1 MKIAMV
7 SWAMRT
13 LIVIWWSAVIALFLI
28 LPSLINYVLP
38 DRSITIFTWPLLL
51 DPLYLKNFERET
63 GIKVHIAYFENGA
76 GLLSKLLT
84 THGKG
89 YDLIIPDDH
98 SLEVLMNK
106 GLVKKLDK
114 EKLPF
119 LDQIEPAL
127 QNHYYDPANEY
138 SIPYYWGVYGIG
150 YNVKKIPELSDTS
163 WQPLFDEELIA
174 RNRVCISDD
183 PREAIMIAALY
194 LFGNLEALRDKE
206 NQKKVVQLLIDQKKY
221 VEVYTSSRADSLLQN
236 QSCALASIMSPEFL
250 RLADTSHIKM
260 AVPQKDAVIV
270 VDSIAIPKETK
281 KDDLVYQFLNYLYR
295 PEVVAHHVKS
305 FGYCSPLKGSDSS
318 YFCPLDR
325 FNDFHFF
332 KEILSDELINE
343 LWVEVLAA

>member
-1 MKIAMV
+1 MRIAVV
-7 SWAMRT
+7 SWMMRT
-13 LIVIWWSAVIALFLI
+13 LIVIWWSVVIAFFLMV
-28 LPSLINYVLP
+28 PSLFHYLMP
-38 DRSITIFTWPLLL
+38 DRSITVFTWPLLL

-63 GIKVHIAYFENGA
+63 GITVHIAYFENGA
-76 GLLSKLLT
+76 GLLSKLIT
-84 THGKG
+84 AQGRG

-98 SLEVLMNK
+98 SLEVLESK

-114 EKLPF
+114 SKLHF
-119 LDQIEPAL
+119 LDSIEPLL
-127 QNHYYDPANEY
+127 QNQYYDPANEY

-150 YNVKKIPELSDTS
+150 YNVKKIPELSDSS
-163 WQPLFDEELIA
+163 WQPLFDKELIA
-174 RNRVCISDD
+174 RNRVCLSDD

-194 LFGNLEALRDKE
+194 LFGNLEALRDVE

-236 QSCALASIMSPEFL
+236 QSCGLASIMSPEFL
-250 RLADTSHIKM
+250 RLGENSNIKM

-270 VDSIAIPKETK
+270 VDSIAIPKNSK

-305 FGYCSPLKGSDSS
+305 FGYCSPLKGNEFS

-325 FNDFHFF
+325 IHDFHFF
-332 KEILSDELINE
+332 KEILSDELVNE
-343 LWVEVLAA
+343 LWVKVLAA